1 VAFAQVKFFQTWK
14 IAAFLVAFF
23 SSFFSY
29 SFDIDYSS
37 LDGKPPKI
45 FSERLGSCYTGS
57 TSVISE
63 SDCLFLSESVFQ
75 QQYDSHLQV
84 ANCEP
89 DDDSSSNKRNCSL
102 ELTSESGFLYG
113 KILFDKYRYGS
124 FQYSSSVSLI
134 PNHFWDYTHD
144 EISKS
149 CPSDDYLSYQ
159 ISYDFDG
166 DGEIDVC
173 FNFEDIQL
181 LLDEQNQLDK
191 NDDYCKSL
199 LLDSGNNT
207 ADTVC
212 YSAPNGSQCSMSNQ
226 SVSDYSYY
234 SGTGTETLGC
244 GSSEN
249 PPYDSSGTGSE
260 KDDCIFSNGTNFCKA
275 NEDKH
280 CKTIDGIKTCDSGC
294 IDSENGLV
302 CDASQHEDVGEGE
315 SDYFSDNGTC
325 SVIHASSSKGACE
338 DFGGVWDEN
347 GSDFMETSCPTGSG
361 TCSTGSSF
369 CGSCIDEGGI
379 WTPDPINIQ
388 TERDG
393 INDVAVRIEKSNEKL
408 SSIESTTRKTTE
420 ALISATKSGDGKLLA
435 AIEELTQ
442 LTKDNNKAVDVKSE
456 EKEEKEKFTTTTND
470 TDNSAITSLFND
482 ASKLALEAD
491 IDQLKLDITAFIN
504 SARTEATALMTITV
518 PNSSGYEVRNLTL
531 TAGTFDVSLSRFSSF
546 FILLAG
552 PIMLICSIIAGF
564 IILGGK
570 D

>member
-29 SFDIDYSS
+29 SIDFSTLESKSPKLEGYFEKDAASVDPLTHCSTLITESDQYRNLEAVLKNTISTSTTKSKEYRCEYDVYGTYQCPVGEYCTFNGRGWIANTFYVDYHLEYTEICPPDSFPEFNLSNSS
-37 LDGKPPKI
+37 
-45 FSERLGSCYTGS
+45 TGS
-57 TSVISE
+57 LRCYNPSV
-63 SDCLFLSESVFQ
+63 
-75 QQYDSHLQV
+75 LQ
-84 ANCEP
+84 
-89 DDDSSSNKRNCSL
+89 
-102 ELTSESGFLYG
+102 
-113 KILFDKYRYGS
+113 
-124 FQYSSSVSLI
+124 
-134 PNHFWDYTHD
+134 D
-144 EISKS
+144 EI
-149 CPSDDYLSYQ
+149 
-159 ISYDFDG
+159 
-166 DGEIDVC
+166 
-173 FNFEDIQL
+173 
-181 LLDEQNQLDK
+181 DEKNQLDK
-191 NDDYCKSL
+191 NDDYCKGLSM
-199 LLDSGNNT
+199 DSGNNT
-207 ADTVC
+207 SDTVC
-212 YSAPNGSQCSMSNQ
+212 YSAPNGSQCSMSKQ
-226 SVSDYSYY
+226 SGDNYTYY

-280 CKTIDGIKTCDSGC
+280 CKTIDGIKICDSGC
-294 IDSENGLV
+294 IDSENGLF

-325 SVIHASSSKGACE
+325 SVVHASSSKGACE

-347 GSDFMETSCPTGSG
+347 GADWIETSCPTGSG

-369 CGSCIDEGGI
+369 CGSCMDEGGI

-408 SSIESTTRKTTE
+408 SAIEMTTRKTNE

-435 AIEELTQ
+435 AIEELTK
-442 LTKDNNKAVDVKSE
+442 LTKDNNKFLGVKSE
-456 EKEEKEKFTTTTND
+456 EKEEKETFTTITND
-470 TDNSAITSLFND
+470 TDNSAITALFND
-482 ASKLALEAD
+482 ASKLALEAE
-491 IDQLKLDITAFIN
+491 IDQLKLDTTAFIN
-504 SARTEATALMTITV
+504 NARVEATSLMTITI
-518 PNSSGYEVRNLTL
+518 PNSVGYEVRNLTL

-546 FILLAG
+546 FILLSG
-552 PIMLICSIIAGF
+552 PIMLLCSIISGF
-564 IILGGK
+564 ILLGGK